1 MSRVLSLL
9 NDLVSLSGRTKSSLE
24 RELGLSSG
32 YLSRILGRTDDIA
45 LSHLLPILEALGVT
59 PGDFFRSACPQPAG
73 PAASRSLLARL
84 GSASESELDEKVLR
98 ALGRLLQSAG
108 RLEALDPAREEPLPA
123 IRKAR
128 RKPGSDPARSG

>member
-1 MSRVLSLL
+1 MSLL

-59 PGDFFRSACPQPAG
+59 PGDFFRSACPQPASQA
-73 PAASRSLLARL
+73 PSRNLLARL
-84 GSASESELDEKVLR
+84 GSTDQSELDEKVLR

-108 RLEALDPAREEPLPA
+108 RLEAPDPEREETLPA
-123 IRKAR
+123 VRKAR
-128 RKPGSDPARSG
+128 RKPGSDPAPSG